1 MQQNIYTL
9 NEDGEPPST
18 CSQSFDF
25 KGYRS
30 SQITTG
36 HDPVCGRNHS
46 FKTNPFKEKQEKRN
60 YSLSSCSVPTVLR
73 TAEYNGRFGEH
84 PGLMDEDD
92 EYPPSGLYGI
102 ESQIRGILEY
112 CRITKR
118 GCSHLTSNAEK
129 IHSIYEKRRTLSLTN
144 EQKIARAVS
153 LRSALEIR
161 ASAYFHRSLSY
172 VSRFRSVPS
181 GRLAPP
187 GTIVR

>member
-1 MQQNIYTL
+1 MQQNSYTF

-18 CSQSFDF
+18 CSRSLDS
-25 KGYRS
+25 KGYRL
-30 SQITTG
+30 SQITIG

-60 YSLSSCSVPTVLR
+60 YSLSSCSVPTVLK
-73 TAEYNGRFGEH
+73 TTEYNGSFGEH
-84 PGLMDEDD
+84 SGLIDEDD
-92 EYPPSGLYGI
+92 EYPPSALCGI

-129 IHSIYEKRRTLSLTN
+129 IHSIYEKRRALSLNN
-144 EQKIARAVS
+144 EPKIARAVS
-153 LRSALEIR
+153 LRSTLELR

-172 VSRFRSVPS
+172 FSRFRSVPS

-187 GTIVR
+187 GTIVG